1 MQVDVPTTDTGDDPP
16 SIGLTLSQLQLP
28 GGQPKDFELGLD
40 SAEHL
45 EDTVVELVLGLVQAQ
60 AATDTGPLHAVATL
74 LGLTDDLPPLPVD
87 QLLSRGLPALTDWLD
102 EVLGDP
108 GDLATWLG
116 VIADLLP
123 AGATVTGNAVEVTI
137 GIATC
142 RFRLRTEPGPSG
154 HLRVVPSVDVEV
166 GDPGAVVQLTAD
178 LLRTDLGTGATTALP
193 RLGLWAHLG
202 RSDGGTED
210 LALDLPAAAPA
221 IPNVRVEAVRVG
233 VALDDQRRPV
243 FVLAADRVTIGDHD
257 YPTLD
262 LTSTDALMDAVGAA
276 VDQVVGDLL
285 DGLGDL
291 GGAVRLLLGLGAPA
305 GHPTVPTI

>member
-1 MQVDVPTTDTGDDPP
+1 M
-16 SIGLTLSQLQLP
+16 
-28 GGQPKDFELGLD
+28 
-40 SAEHL
+40 
-45 EDTVVELVLGLVQAQ
+45 VELVLGLVQAQ
-60 AATDTGPLHAVATL
+60 AATDTGPLQRSPPCSASPH
-74 LGLTDDLPPLPVD
+74 DLPPLPVD

-108 GDLATWLG
+108 GDLDTWLG

-123 AGATVTGNAVEVTI
+123 AGATVTGNAIEVTI

-210 LALDLPAAAPA
+210 LALDLDAVGPTPK
-221 IPNVRVEAVRVG
+221 VRVEAVRVG

-243 FVLAADRVTIGDHD
+243 VRPRRRPGEDRHPRLPDARPH
-257 YPTLD
+257 LD
-262 LTSTDALMDAVGAA
+262 RRP
-276 VDQVVGDLL
+276 
-285 DGLGDL
+285 DGRRR
-291 GGAVRLLLGLGAPA
+291 GGGRPGRRRPA
-305 GHPTVPTI
+305 RRAR